1 MIWMTIFHFKL
12 RKSICTFVAS
22 LGDVSF
28 DRCPFFSYL
37 YRMYQMSELED
48 HRTLK
53 FKRQIY
59 TVSNKFNCHWKYP
72 TRHRANLLACFFT
85 CFSLLSYKPDPP
97 HSVV

>member
-28 DRCPFFSYL
+28 DRCPFFHYL
-37 YRMYQMSELED
+37 YRMFQMSELED
-48 HRTLK
+48 HRTWK

-59 TVSNKFNCHWKYP
+59 TVSNKFNFNGQYRPSRGP
-72 TRHRANLLACFFT
+72 TLVSQLFLD
-85 CFSLLSYKPDPP
+85 FSSFSNKLQTQL
-97 HSVV
+97 